1 MILSRDEK
9 GEQNVTNIT
18 LLAFGQRNVWIINSF
33 LKIGFCSFIFE
44 LTELK
49 LVQTCMN
56 ILNQTTGFYL
66 A

>member
-18 LLAFGQRNVWIINSF
+18 LLAFGQRAGIINSF

-44 LTELK
+44 LTEFK

-56 ILNQTTGFYL
+56 ILNQTTRFYL

>member
-18 LLAFGQRNVWIINSF
+18 LLAFGQRVNNKNSF
-33 LKIGFCSFIFE
+33 LKIGLCSFIFE
-44 LTELK
+44 LTEFK
-49 LVQTCMN
+49 LVKTCMN
-56 ILNQTTGFYL
+56 ILNQTTEFYL

>member
-18 LLAFGQRNVWIINSF
+18 LLAFGQRVNNKNSF
-33 LKIGFCSFIFE
+33 LKIGLCSFIFE
-44 LTELK
+44 LTEFK